1 MLYPECTRFAYSRYD
16 VEADG
21 CIQAEVLDIG
31 IGRYDNTSYFLPVH
45 GILRLNVIRIATGFQ
60 FLIFVGYNI
69 QLKVILPPVTVT
81 YGVTVLFQVFGSGVF
96 TGFSKD
102 IVSSHYSG
110 SLIIPSCPGRKIA
123 GIFSTLPFI
132 PLALLLRVLDGTC
145 PVISWIALPNSGS
158 FRLP

>member
-1 MLYPECTRFAYSRYD
+1 MLYLECTRFAYSRYD

-45 GILRLNVIRIATGFQ
+45 GILRLNVIRIATGFHFHNNQ

-81 YGVTVLFQVFGSGVF
+81 YGVTVLF
-96 TGFSKD
+96 KYLAAA
-102 IVSSHYSG
+102 SSPAFPRILCA
-110 SLIIPSCPGRKIA
+110 LII
-123 GIFSTLPFI
+123 
-132 PLALLLRVLDGTC
+132 LRVWQASACRRVQDG
-145 PVISWIALPNSGS
+145 
-158 FRLP
+158 R

>member
-1 MLYPECTRFAYSRYD
+1 MLVNFQLSEHRRIEGFFEMLYPECTRFAYSRYD

-45 GILRLNVIRIATGFQ
+45 GILRLNVIRIATGFHFHNNQ

-96 TGFSKD
+96 TGFSKN
-102 IVSSHYSG
+102 
-110 SLIIPSCPGRKIA
+110 LIMPSCPR
-123 GIFSTLPFI
+123 
-132 PLALLLRVLDGTC
+132 R
-145 PVISWIALPNSGS
+145 
-158 FRLP
+158 